1 MSGNLKAHLSVLG
14 ANLIYGANYSIA
26 KKIMPEYI
34 GPFGFIVVRVVCA
47 AILFFIAGLFVKEK
61 IEKKLLK
68 KLVLCAL
75 FGVALNQMLFFWG
88 LSKTAPINAALMM
101 TTNPIMVLIMAH
113 FILNEKISWLKVVGI
128 IVGIAGASTL
138 IVFGKKVSLS
148 SETAIGDMM
157 VLVNSLSFA
166 VFLIMVKPI
175 LLKYNVVTI
184 MKWVFLFGTFMVLP
198 FGFEQCMDARW
209 SELTFNLWMGIVYV
223 VVGTTFIAYFLNVIA
238 LQHLSPSVVSFY
250 IYLQPMFATIFSLIL
265 GEGTP
270 NFLQLIS
277 ALLIFT
283 GVYLVSK
290 NNSRVV
296 KQGVISNKKI

>member
-1 MSGNLKAHLSVLG
+1 MNNNIKAHLSVLG

-61 IEKKLLK
+61 IEKKFFK
-68 KLVLCAL
+68 KLILCAL
-75 FGVALNQMLFFWG
+75 FGVAINQLLFFWG
-88 LSKTAPINAALMM
+88 LSKTEPINAALMM
-101 TTNPIMVLIMAH
+101 TTNPIMVLVMAH
-113 FILNEKISWLKVVGI
+113 FILNEKISWLKVIGI
-128 IVGIAGASTL
+128 IVGISGASTL
-138 IVFGKKVSLS
+138 IVFGKNVSLS

-166 VFLIMVKPI
+166 VFLIMVKPMMM
-175 LLKYNVVTI
+175 KYHVVTI

-198 FGFEQCMDARW
+198 FGFEQCLQARW
-209 SELTFNLWMGIVYV
+209 TDLNFNLWMGVVYV
-223 VVGTTFIAYFLNVIA
+223 VVGVTFIAYFLNIVA
-238 LQHLSPSVVSFY
+238 LKHLSPSVVSFY

-290 NNSRVV
+290 NNSASLKTEPV
-296 KQGVISNKKI
+296 SNKKI

>member
-1 MSGNLKAHLSVLG
+1 
-14 ANLIYGANYSIA
+14 
-26 KKIMPEYI
+26 MPEYI
-34 GPFGFIVVRVVCA
+34 GPFGFIVIRVVCA

-61 IEKKLLK
+61 IEKKFFK
-68 KLVLCAL
+68 KLILCAL
-75 FGVALNQMLFFWG
+75 FGVALNQLLFFWG

-101 TTNPIMVLIMAH
+101 TTNPIMVLVMAH
-113 FILNEKISWLKVVGI
+113 FILNEKISWLKVIGI
-128 IVGIAGASTL
+128 IIGISGASTL
-138 IVFGKKVSLS
+138 IVFGKHVSLS

-175 LLKYNVVTI
+175 MMKYHVVTI

-209 SELTFNLWMGIVYV
+209 TDLTFNLWMGVVYV
-223 VVGTTFIAYFLNVIA
+223 VVGVTFIAYFLNVIA
-238 LQHLSPSVVSFY
+238 LRHLSPSVVSFY
-250 IYLQPMFATIFSLIL
+250 IYLQPVFATIFSLIF

-277 ALLIFT
+277 AMLIFT
-283 GVYLVSK
+283 GVYLVSRNNTLTDKK
-290 NNSRVV
+290 NLISV
-296 KQGVISNKKI
+296 KKN